1 MADISAKDVSALR
14 QLTGAGMM
22 DCKRALQEADGDAKA
37 AALWLRERGL
47 GKAAERSDRDNSQG
61 AVAIA
66 RDGHVA
72 ALVQLRSETDFVA
85 KSPDFVNLAN
95 DLAQL
100 VVDKGEDAV
109 NEMAGAIEDLK
120 LTLKENIDLGRVVR
134 FDVGDEGV
142 LDTYLHVQNG
152 RGVNGILIELTG
164 GNAELAHDVALTA
177 AFSRPSAV
185 TRDEVDSAAV
195 DAERE
200 QLVKETKNEG
210 KPEAALDKI
219 VEGKLTGWFKRMP
232 GGVLVDQPF
241 AKDSKLSVGQVLGDA
256 KIARFAQVVIEA

>member
-1 MADISAKDVSALR
+1 MADISAKDVQALR

-22 DCKRALQEADGDAKA
+22 DAKKALQENDGDAKA

-47 GKAAERSDRDNSQG
+47 GKAAERSGRENSQG

-66 RDGHVA
+66 RDGQVA
-72 ALVQLRSETDFVA
+72 ALVQLRCETDFVA

-95 DLAQL
+95 DLAQ
-100 VVDKGEDAV
+100 VVVEKGEDAV
-109 NEMAGAIEDLK
+109 SGLATAIDDLK
-120 LTLKENIDLGRVVR
+120 VTLKENIDLGRVVR
-134 FDVGDEGV
+134 FDAGADGV

-164 GNAELAHDVALTA
+164 GTPELAHDIALTA

-185 TRDEVDSAAV
+185 TRDEVDAALV

-200 QLVKETKNEG
+200 QLLKETKNEG
-210 KPEAALDKI
+210 KPENAIDKI

-256 KIARFAQVVIEA
+256 KIARFAQVVIEG